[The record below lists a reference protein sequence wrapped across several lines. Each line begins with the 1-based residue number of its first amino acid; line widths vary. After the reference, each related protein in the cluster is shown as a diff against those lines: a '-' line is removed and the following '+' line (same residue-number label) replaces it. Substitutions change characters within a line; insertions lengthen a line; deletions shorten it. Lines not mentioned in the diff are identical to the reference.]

1 MRGLLVSTLVAHG
14 LVREDDQLKLDDRAG
29 FTRGRPQFRGKRVT
43 LTVEEEKDQ
52 RSLAQN
58 ARFWLICQYAAD
70 VWSVGRPLPIHKDE
84 AKLALCR
91 AFLGMVDTP
100 LGPVPKRTS
109 TLTVAEMAHLQEQ
122 ITAWFASEGTPLPMD
137 GVA

>member
-1 MRGLLVSTLVAHG
+1 MDSRTFGA
-14 LVREDDQLKLDDRAG
+14 
-29 FTRGRPQFRGKRVT
+29 FTRADGKMAFDSRSSFDAYIASLPPGSR
-43 LTVEEEKDQ
+43 LTITVAPEQDV

-58 ARFWLICQYAAD
+58 ARFWLMCQMVAD
-70 VWSVGRPLPIHKDE
+70 IWSVGRPVPIHKDE

-122 ITAWFASEGTPLPMD
+122 ITAWFASEGTPLPLD
-137 GVA
+137 GIA

>member
-1 MRGLLVSTLVAHG
+1 MSTLVAHG
-14 LVREDDQLKLDDRAG
+14 LVREDNGQLVLDNRSSFAADVKRFA
-29 FTRGRPQFRGKRVT
+29 GKRVT
-43 LTVEEEKDQ
+43 VTVEEEKDQ

>member
-1 MRGLLVSTLVAHG
+1 MSATVVAHG
-14 LVREDDQLKLDDRAG
+14 LMDGPDGKTLKLDSRTTFVRELGEKLAG
-29 FTRGRPQFRGKRVT
+29 KPVT

-122 ITAWFASEGTPLPMD
+122 ITAWFASEGTPLPLD

>member
-1 MRGLLVSTLVAHG
+1 MSTLVAHG
-14 LVREDDQLKLDDRAG
+14 LVREDNGQLVLDNRSSFAADVKRFA
-29 FTRGRPQFRGKRVT
+29 GKRVT
-43 LTVEEEKDQ
+43 VTVEEEKDQ

-109 TLTVAEMAHLQEQ
+109 TLTVSEMAHLQEQ

>member
-1 MRGLLVSTLVAHG
+1 MSTLVAHG
-14 LVREDDQLKLDDRAG
+14 LVREDGQLVLDSRSDFARDVK
-29 FTRGRPQFRGKRVT
+29 QFAGKRVT
-43 LTVEEEKDQ
+43 LSVEVEKDQ

-109 TLTVAEMAHLQEQ
+109 TLSVAEMAHLQEQ
-122 ITAWFASEGTPLPMD
+122 ITAWFASEGTPLPLD
-137 GVA
+137 GIA